1 MGNDNQ
7 ENVNATSDEKSST
20 TGSIRVLSLVAVL
33 GVSYFGLTILLLSLL
48 TTDYNPISQAAS
60 DYGVGRFAI
69 EMNLGFL
76 IGGIGV
82 IAFSSATAM
91 QRTGRRSRAGA
102 ALFFIAGLV
111 LIMDSYFTTNIE
123 GGPSTLHGTIHG
135 FGGLVFFT
143 TSPIGVLLVSRKFGR
158 RRFLI
163 TLAALAIGFT
173 VLLANLNAG
182 GLAERVILLV
192 IFSSIIF
199 ISSSFSRVSRN
210 GMVRQS

>member
-1 MGNDNQ
+1 M
-7 ENVNATSDEKSST
+7 
-20 TGSIRVLSLVAVL
+20 RVLSLVAVI

-48 TTDYNPISQAAS
+48 TTDYSPISQAAS

-76 IGGIGV
+76 IGGVGV
-82 IAFSSATAM
+82 IGFASSLALQGKG
-91 QRTGRRSRAGA
+91 QRSGAGS

-111 LIMDSYFTTNIE
+111 LIMDSYFTTNVE

-135 FGGLVFFT
+135 FGGLVFFVAA
-143 TSPIGVLLVSRKFGR
+143 PIGVLLASRRYGR

-173 VLLANLNAG
+173 ILLANLNAG

-192 IFSSIIF
+192 IFSSIILT
-199 ISSSFSRVSRN
+199 SSSLSKASRS
-210 GMVRQS
+210 G